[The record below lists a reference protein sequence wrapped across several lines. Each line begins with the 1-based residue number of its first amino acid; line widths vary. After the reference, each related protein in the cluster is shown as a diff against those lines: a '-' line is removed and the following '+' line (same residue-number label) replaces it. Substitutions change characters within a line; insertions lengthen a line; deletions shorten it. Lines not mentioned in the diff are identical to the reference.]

1 MQKILLLLVVSFFV
15 GKNCEAQNLVSNPS
29 FEIFDSCPSF
39 DSQLYLATN
48 WTININTVDYYN
60 SCDSIP
66 LDYSVPSNILGFQE
80 AATGNAYAGFVAYA
94 HTNPEANEF
103 AGGQLISPLIPGTK
117 YYITFKISLAD
128 ATPNL
133 MCGVDKIG
141 MLFTNINLGD
151 TVLLPNSF
159 LNNYAHIY
167 SSSIITDTINWVI
180 VQGQY
185 IADSAYNYFMV
196 GHFFD
201 FAHTDFGCL
210 DSNNINNRFSYY
222 YIDDVCVSP
231 DSLACDLNPEGIY
244 NLKET
249 KSNINLYP
257 NPATEQLIIT
267 HSSSFFNG
275 VRELPFD
282 NGQLI
287 IKEIEISDA
296 LGRVQSCEFKV
307 QRPVTKIDIHS
318 LPSGIYFIKVY
329 FADGSMEVRRFVK
342 E

>member
-15 GKNCEAQNLVSNPS
+15 GKNCEAQNLVPNPS
-29 FEIFDSCPSF
+29 FEDTIGCCCYETAGWISFGDSP
-39 DSQLYLATN
+39 
-48 WTININTVDYYN
+48 DYYN
-60 SCDSIP
+60 VCNSI
-66 LDYSVPSNILGFQE
+66 LSVPNNFGGFQN
-80 AATGNAYAGFVAYA
+80 AATGNAYYGFYSYA
-94 HTNPEANEF
+94 AFLVDAREF
-103 AGGQLISPLIPGTK
+103 IGEELTQLLIPGNK
-117 YYITFKISLAD
+117 YFVNFKVNLSDSSGCATNNIGLSFSTVPFNSVNGAPINNHAFVFTSTIIADKVNWEIISGA
-128 ATPNL
+128 
-133 MCGVDKIG
+133 
-141 MLFTNINLGD
+141 F
-151 TVLLPNSF
+151 
-159 LNNYAHIY
+159 
-167 SSSIITDTINWVI
+167 
-180 VQGQY
+180 
-185 IADSAYNYFMV
+185 IADSAYQYVMIGN
-196 GHFFD
+196 FFND
-201 FAHTDFGCL
+201 ISTDTSIV
-210 DSNNINNRFSYY
+210 SNNFFNGHDYAYY
-222 YIDDVCVSP
+222 FLDDVCVSP

-329 FADGSMEVRRFVK
+329 FADGSKEVRRFVK